1 LFDVVSYYLGLGF
14 VENHAILGEI
24 FGSQEIFPGSK
35 KLYPTLS
42 VGNAFLKYALEV
54 KGQFEYDSLGQLG
67 SVGVNLSQYGPNEG
81 QPG

>member
-35 KLYPTLS
+35 KLYPTLMH
-42 VGNAFLKYALEV
+42 ATAKTPYT
-54 KGQFEYDSLGQLG
+54 
-67 SVGVNLSQYGPNEG
+67 
-81 QPG
+81 